1 MLSCAGGFMV
11 GWPIGTAIG
20 GGDPEWAMAG
30 IGAGLIVIAIP
41 LSLKFN
47 KQAKQAVDTY
57 NGGLFTS
64 SFWDKNE
71 LIVSMTGNSVGL
83 VLRF

>member
-41 LSLKFN
+41 ISSKFN
-47 KQAKQAVDTY
+47 KQAKLAVDTY
-57 NGGLFTS
+57 NGGLPSS

-71 LIVSMTGNSVGL
+71 LRVSVTGSGIGL
-83 VLRF
+83 ALRF